1 VEQELV
7 VTRFPGIKESKSID
21 QLYKRQVPILK
32 EKLRQQNLKDIMIEV
47 IYLLKLII
55 KVLLIE
61 FAFL

>member
-1 VEQELV
+1 MEQELV
-7 VTRFPGIKESKSID
+7 VMRLPEIKESKSID
-21 QLYKRQVPILK
+21 QLCKRQARIQK
-32 EKLRQQNLKDIMIEV
+32 EKLRQLNLKDIMIEA

>member
-1 VEQELV
+1 MEQELV
-7 VTRFPGIKESKSID
+7 VMQLQEIKESKNIS
-21 QLYKRQVPILK
+21 QFYKRQVPILK
-32 EKLRQQNLKDIMIEV
+32 EKLRQLNLKDIMIEV

>member
-1 VEQELV
+1 MQLPE
-7 VTRFPGIKESKSID
+7 IKESKNIN
-21 QLYKRQVPILK
+21 QFYKRQVPIQK
-32 EKLRQQNLKDIMIEV
+32 EKLRQLNLKDIMIEA